1 MPAGDERPLL
11 DGRYEL
17 GRVLGR
23 GGMSTVHVARD
34 HRTGRDVAIKLFQ
47 PAPDL
52 DDAEQR
58 YRREVTLLAGLHDPG
73 LLTVFD
79 ADLHD
84 HFDPA
89 GHTTPPYLVTE
100 LVDGPTLAQR
110 IKQAPLAEGQALRL
124 GAAIARTL
132 TYVHQLGIV
141 HRDIKPANI
150 LLPATAEDPFDAP
163 KLVDFGIAIAAQDTR
178 LTATN
183 LTIGTANYL
192 SPEQLHGQRVVTSAA
207 DIYSLGLVLIEA
219 LSGQPAYPGS
229 GLDAAMARLDHQPE
243 IPVAASPGVRAV
255 LAEMTAADPD
265 DRPEAAHV
273 CDELARLTPIDS
285 LTTQLVPLGAAGAG
299 GAGGAA
305 GAAGAAAPVPPD
317 APPTIAELP
326 RSRRTRDGRPGR
338 GVALAAALIAA
349 ALAGVIVIASLNG
362 QTRGPVHTPAAPPD
376 SHPSRTVHNQPAA
389 TRSPAPAGAAQPTAG
404 PGSSTS
410 VAPTRSRPPHNPPS
424 RPASHPGNST
434 ATSPTAPGPSTPSS
448 GSSAPSPPPSS
459 PTTSPSSPATSPST
473 SPPTGPSPGLPA
485 TM

>member
-1 MPAGDERPLL
+1 MPADDERPLL

-23 GGMSTVHVARD
+23 GGMSTVHAAHD

-47 PAPDL
+47 PAPEL
-52 DDAEQR
+52 ADAEQR
-58 YRREVTLLAGLHDPG
+58 YRREVTLLAGLDDPG

-132 TYVHQLGIV
+132 AYVHQLGIV
-141 HRDIKPANI
+141 HRDLKPANI
-150 LLPATAEDPFDAP
+150 LLPAAADDPFTTP
-163 KLVDFGIAIAAQDTR
+163 KLVDFGIAITAQDTR

-243 IPVAASPGVRAV
+243 IPLAASPGVRAV

-265 DRPEAAHV
+265 DRPEAAQV

-285 LTTQLVPLGAAGAG
+285 VTTEIVSLGAVGAAGPEPRDA
-299 GAGGAA
+299 AVDADALATIA
-305 GAAGAAAPVPPD
+305 GAPQ
-317 APPTIAELP
+317 
-326 RSRRTRDGRPGR
+326 SRRTREGRPGR
-338 GVALAAALIAA
+338 GLAVAAALIAA
-349 ALAGVIVIASLNG
+349 ALAGVIIIAGLSSHPH
-362 QTRGPVHTPAAPPD
+362 GPAHTPAAPPD
-376 SHPSRTVHNQPAA
+376 NHPSQTVHNQPAA
-389 TRSPAPAGAAQPTAG
+389 TRSSGPAGTAAPTAG
-404 PGSSTS
+404 PGSSAS
-410 VAPTRSRPPHNPPS
+410 ANPGPSQPPDSPPS
-424 RPASHPGNST
+424 RPPSSPGNST
-434 ATSPTAPGPSTPSS
+434 ATSTAAPGSSTPPSDTAPPST
-448 GSSAPSPPPSS
+448 PPSS
-459 PTTSPSSPATSPST
+459 PTTSPPT
-473 SPPTGPSPGLPA
+473 SPPPTSPLSGPPTSR
-485 TM
+485 